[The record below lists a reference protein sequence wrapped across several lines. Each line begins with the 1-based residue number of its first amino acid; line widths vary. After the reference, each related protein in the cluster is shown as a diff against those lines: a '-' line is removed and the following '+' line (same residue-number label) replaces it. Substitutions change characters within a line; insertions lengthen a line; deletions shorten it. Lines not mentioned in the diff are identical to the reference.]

1 MLFSILRKSYSDT
14 FFLGLSASSISFNDD
29 QFEPLD
35 LVHIGQLESL
45 EELKLKAASGSL
57 IFDEFTPSL
66 KEFVAMK
73 SDSLTKLVRSPD
85 ELCSA

>member
-1 MLFSILRKSYSDT
+1 MLRKEANNNHIL
-14 FFLGLSASSISFNDD
+14 FAGLSASSISFNDD

-35 LVHIGQLESL
+35 LVHIGQLEDL
-45 EELKLKAASGSL
+45 QELKLKAASGSL

-73 SDSLTKLVRSPD
+73 SKNLTKLVSRCWP
-85 ELCSA
+85 LFP